1 MMLVGYGYLI
11 RVKLATGQILLVFE
25 VKAMRELIIAD
36 RMELEQ
42 GLVPILLFKQTLTIQ
57 YLLIL
62 VKEPVVMQC

>member
-11 RVKLATGQILLVFE
+11 RVKQATGQILLVFE
-25 VKAMRELIIAD
+25 VKAMRELIIAG
-36 RMELEQ
+36 RTELEQ

>member
-11 RVKLATGQILLVFE
+11 RVKQATGQILLVFE
-25 VKAMRELIIAD
+25 VRVMRGLIIVD

-42 GLVPILLFKQTLTIQ
+42 GLAPILLFKQTLTIQ